1 MLFDKLKHS
10 NTSKEDWQA
19 IRASADDCTIV
30 IKKADE
36 GSCVVIL
43 DRMVYLLEAKKQ
55 LSNSSVYKSVNFK
68 QQLLTDL
75 IES

>member
-19 IRASADDCTIV
+19 ISALADDRTIV

-75 IES
+75 VES